1 MGVTTRLAFSN
12 FIEELNGKLT
22 RIYDEQAKRRV
33 SGDVGMKVFTVE
45 DDSNYA
51 SSYQMVG
58 TMGGTQK
65 VAEGQD
71 FPETTTVPG
80 YKKIVT
86 QNHYANSFR
95 ITKDHRVFIA
105 NKWKEIKKLPS
116 NMTRDAFN
124 KIDQSFADVLNN
136 GWSTSYT
143 DVFGTL
149 VDATGPDG
157 VSLFS
162 DSHKVTASGNTM
174 GNIIWDGGA
183 TSVGTVNPAL
193 SRAALVAAKAMAR
206 KAKDSSGILSEINVD
221 TLLVSADDEDLAYR
235 ITRSKYIQGSP
246 NNDVNPD
253 ETVGGFSVLVWAR
266 LTKGY
271 WFVYEKAMV
280 GETLYSGFA
289 QKPQMEAPFQYP
301 KNQDRLYT
309 MDFYY
314 YIQIGDA
321 AYIYGSKGTN
331 AA

>member
-1 MGVTTRLAFSN
+1 MAVTTRLSFQN

-22 RIYDEQAKRRV
+22 RIYDEYAKRRV
-33 SGDVGMKVFTVE
+33 TGDVGMKVFKVE
-45 DDSNYA
+45 DDTNYA
-51 SSYQMVG
+51 SSYQLVG

-71 FPETTTVPG
+71 FPETTTAQG

-95 ITKDHRVFIA
+95 ITKDHRVFI
-105 NKWKEIKKLPS
+105 NQRRKEVRNLPK

-136 GWSTSYT
+136 GRSTSYT
-143 DVFGTL
+143 DVYGTL
-149 VDATGPDG
+149 VDATTPDG
-157 VSLFS
+157 VALFS
-162 DSHKVTASGNTM
+162 DSHKVTATGLTQ

-193 SRAALVAAKAMAR
+193 SRAALVAAKTMAR
-206 KAKDSSGILSEINVD
+206 KAKDSSGIMSEIMVN
-221 TLLVSADDEDLAYR
+221 TLLVSADDEDLALR
-235 ITRSKYIQGSP
+235 ICKSQYIQGSP

-253 ETVGGFSVLVWAR
+253 QTVGGFNVVVRSR

-271 WFVYEKAMV
+271 WFTYDSEMV
-280 GETLYSGFA
+280 GETLFSGFA
-289 QKPQMEAPFQYP
+289 QKPTMEAPFQYP
-301 KNQDRLYT
+301 KNQDWLYT

-314 YIQIGDA
+314 YIQLGNA
-321 AYIYGSKGTN
+321 SFIYGSKGTN

>member
-1 MGVTTRLAFSN
+1 MTVTTRLSFQN

-22 RIYDEQAKRRV
+22 RIYDEYAKRRV
-33 SGDVGMKVFTVE
+33 TADVGMKVFKIE

-51 SSYQMVG
+51 SAYQMVG
-58 TMGGTQK
+58 TFGGTQK

-71 FPETTTVPG
+71 FPETTTAQG

-95 ITKDHRVFIA
+95 ITKDHRIFIKT
-105 NKWKEIKKLPS
+105 KWKEIANLPK
-116 NMTRDAFN
+116 NMSRDAFN

-143 DVFGTL
+143 DIFGST
-149 VDATGPDG
+149 VDSTTPDG

-162 DSHKVTASGNTM
+162 DSHKTTATGITM

-193 SRAALVAAKAMAR
+193 TRASLVSSRTMAR
-206 KAKDSSGILSEINVD
+206 KAKDSSGILSEINID
-221 TLLVSADDEDLAYR
+221 TLLVSADDEDLANR
-235 ITRSKYIQGSP
+235 IVKSQYIQGSN
-246 NNDVNPD
+246 NNDINPD
-253 ETVGGFSVLVWAR
+253 STVGGLKVLVRPR

-271 WFVYEKAMV
+271 WFVFESEMV
-280 GETLYSGFA
+280 GESLFAGFA
-289 QKPQMEAPFQYP
+289 QKPTMEAPFQYP
-301 KNQDRLYT
+301 KNQDWLYT

-314 YIQIGDA
+314 YIQLGA
-321 AYIYGSKGTN
+321 ANYIFGSKGTN